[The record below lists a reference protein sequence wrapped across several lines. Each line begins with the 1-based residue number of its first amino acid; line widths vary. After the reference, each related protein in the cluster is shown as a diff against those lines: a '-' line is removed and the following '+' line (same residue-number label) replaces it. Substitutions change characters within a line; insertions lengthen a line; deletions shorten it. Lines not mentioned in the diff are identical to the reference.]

1 MGRCASARDSALL
14 TQNLAPTFFGDAP
27 ALAIHDTWRGSMR
40 GVRIPQNLNGD
51 DQFVLGL
58 SVTRLAALLLGLPA
72 AYTILHLS
80 LPAPLQVGAAAIAAL
95 CGAAIAWVRPEG
107 RSLLHCGLAAVD
119 SKFAQN
125 LQPEQRSPPAGTPSS
140 TWARGRPR

>member
-40 GVRIPQNLNGD
+40 GVRIPQNLNGE

-58 SVTRLAALLLGLPA
+58 SVTRLAALLLGLLA

-107 RSLLHCGLAAVD
+107 RSLLHWGLAAIEF
-119 SKFAQN
+119 KFAQN
-125 LQPEQRSPPAGTPSS
+125 VQPETNASSQAAGDQTFTS
-140 TWARGRPR
+140 